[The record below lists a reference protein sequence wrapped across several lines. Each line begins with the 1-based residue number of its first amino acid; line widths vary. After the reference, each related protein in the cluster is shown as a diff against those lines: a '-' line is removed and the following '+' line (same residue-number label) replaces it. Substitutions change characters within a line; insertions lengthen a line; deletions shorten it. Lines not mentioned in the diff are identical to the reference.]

1 MENPAPPLSAFPN
14 LNATTDGAIVLSW
27 LEPSGDQEKALRF
40 SVRRGGNWSTVSQI
54 KVSQS
59 FNRYPAVLPAV
70 TMLTDTAFVSYWTQ
84 MRKKGSHTED
94 VYAAAS
100 NDGGK
105 NWTGLGNHTGRKESP
120 HGHDLSQSRGQG
132 CPEIDWKPRAV
143 QSHTIRCDPQ
153 QSSNSRRCSPR
164 RR

>member
-1 MENPAPPLSAFPN
+1 MTMKLSTGPILALACVFCLATSCHRGQATRNVLPDALSLAVNEMENPAPRLSAFPN

-84 MRKKGSHTED
+84 MRKSGKRIQRP
-94 VYAAAS
+94 AS
-100 NDGGK
+100 
-105 NWTGLGNHTGRKESP
+105 
-120 HGHDLSQSRGQG
+120 
-132 CPEIDWKPRAV
+132 
-143 QSHTIRCDPQ
+143 
-153 QSSNSRRCSPR
+153 
-164 RR
+164 